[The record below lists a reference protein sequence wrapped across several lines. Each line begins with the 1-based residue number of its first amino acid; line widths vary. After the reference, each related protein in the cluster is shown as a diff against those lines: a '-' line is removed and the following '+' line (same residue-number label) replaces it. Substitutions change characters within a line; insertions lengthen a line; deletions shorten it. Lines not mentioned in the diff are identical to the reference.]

1 MKKEKI
7 LLLLIAS
14 VVGLLVAGIV
24 FYIYESSKT
33 IPPGEIRRVTTTAS
47 TPTPKPSIYLNIS
60 APKNELVVD
69 NRILTVSGKT
79 IPNSNI
85 IVLSPIDESAGTASS
100 DGNFSTTVNLEDD
113 QNIIRITAI
122 APNGETITE
131 ARTVTFTTEDF

>member
-14 VVGLLVAGIV
+14 VVGLIVAGIG
-24 FYIYESSKT
+24 FYIYESSKN
-33 IPPGEIRRVTTTAS
+33 IPTEKIKKVAVIAP
-47 TPTPKPSIYLNIS
+47 TPTPKPSIYLNVAS
-60 APKNELVVD
+60 PKNELVTD
-69 NRILTVSGKT
+69 KRILTVSGKT

-100 DGNFSTTVNLEDD
+100 DGNFSLTVNLSDD

-122 APNGETITE
+122 APNGETISE
-131 ARTVTFTTEDF
+131 IRIVTFSTENF

>member
-1 MKKEKI
+1 MRREKF

-14 VVGLLVAGIV
+14 TVGLLVAGV
-24 FYIYESSKT
+24 AFYIYESSKT
-33 IPPGEIRRVTTTAS
+33 IPTEKIKKVVKIVP

-60 APKNELVVD
+60 SPKNELVVD
-69 NRILTVSGKT
+69 KKILTVSGKT
-79 IPNSNI
+79 VPNSNI
-85 IVLSPIDESAGTASS
+85 IVLSPIDESAGSTSS

-131 ARTVTFTTEDF
+131 ARTVTYSTESF